1 MEIPVTNPWRKSSW
15 SNGGSGGCVEVARTP
30 GTVLIR
36 DTTNR
41 AAGHIDV
48 APEAWKTFLSMLR

>member
-1 MEIPVTNPWRKSSW
+1 METLIDPWRKSSW
-15 SNGGSGGCVEVARTP
+15 SGGSNGGCVEVARTSDS
-30 GTVLIR
+30 VLIR

-48 APEAWKTFLSMLR
+48 TPEAWQAFIGTLR